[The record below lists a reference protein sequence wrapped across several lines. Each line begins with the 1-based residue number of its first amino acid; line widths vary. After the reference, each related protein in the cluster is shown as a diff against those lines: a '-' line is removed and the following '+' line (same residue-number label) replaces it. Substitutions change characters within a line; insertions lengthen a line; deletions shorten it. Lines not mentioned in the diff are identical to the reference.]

1 MKKFRSHFRF
11 SRQERSGIFFL
22 LLLIIVL
29 QTIYLFLEN
38 RYLQKRYPDFA
49 IDTLAQKRIDNIKSV
64 LLTKDSIRIQRFNPN
79 FISDHRGYVL
89 GMSVDEI
96 DRLHN
101 YRAQDKW
108 INSVEGFQKVTQ
120 VSDSLLA
127 AISPYF
133 KFPEWASRQRSQN
146 SGTRQGLI
154 SAPIADLNAATAED
168 LKTIYGIGDKLSAR
182 IIKFRNRLG
191 GFLVNGQLN
200 DVYGLEK
207 DVAKRVF
214 EHFQVLN
221 PPPIKKININT
232 ATKDEMVGLVY
243 IGYDLADEIITY
255 RQKNGRIDSFDDLAA
270 IQGFPSEK
278 IDRIKL
284 YLSL

>member
-1 MKKFRSHFRF
+1 MKNFRSRLKF
-11 SRQERSGIFFL
+11 SKQERRGIFFL
-22 LLLIIVL
+22 LLVIVVL
-29 QTIYLFLEN
+29 QAIYLFTDN
-38 RYLQKRYPDFA
+38 GYWQRAHSDFA
-49 IDTLAQKRIDNIKSV
+49 IDTLAQKRIDSLKSV
-64 LLTKDSIRIQRFNPN
+64 LSVKDPMRTQKFNPN

-89 GMSVDEI
+89 GMSIDEI
-96 DRLHN
+96 DRLHQ
-101 YRAQDKW
+101 YRAQNKW
-108 INSVEGFQKVTQ
+108 INSVEQFKKVTQ

-133 KFPEWASRQRSQN
+133 RFPEWASKQRSQN
-146 SGTRQGLI
+146 SDVRQGSI
-154 SAPIADLNAATAED
+154 SVPIADLNAATAED

-182 IIKFRNRLG
+182 IIKFRDRLG
-191 GFLVNGQLN
+191 GFLVNGQLY
-200 DVYGLEK
+200 DVYGLEHH
-207 DVAKRVF
+207 VAKRVF

-221 PPPIKKININT
+221 PPQVKKININT

-243 IGYDLADEIITY
+243 ISYHLADEIITY

-270 IQGFPSEK
+270 IQGFPREK